1 MLATKP
7 AGTSTGSGTGA
18 NLPYNLAAATTG
30 MMWTCALATARVT
43 VASTARGL
51 ELWSHML
58 RGPAGLDQN
67 AAPPPSAAAAAVPES
82 ETSAPGVPAP
92 ADPIPFA
99 SYRSSG
105 GHASA
110 QVIVSS

>member
-7 AGTSTGSGTGA
+7 VGS
-18 NLPYNLAAATTG
+18 NPPCNLAAATTG
-30 MMWTCALATARVT
+30 MMWACALATARVT

-51 ELWSHML
+51 DLWTHML

-67 AAPPPSAAAAAVPES
+67 AAPPASTVPEP
-82 ETSAPGVPAP
+82 EAPAAGAPAP

-105 GHASA
+105 GHAST
-110 QVIVSS
+110 QVIVSN